1 MKWRTMIMLEQSD
14 RSDKN
19 DCAQVSD
26 WGDVKA
32 GRVGTESH
40 LGLIQELKSRKYPKG
55 GKSRVKFD

>member
-1 MKWRTMIMLEQSD
+1 MLEQSD